1 MFCDDI
7 RVEVGNKLSF
17 MGVYRGTIDVPEFP
31 YVAPKLCIATYCSS
45 PIENTF
51 KSLRMKISLGDT
63 LLHDEAIPVEF
74 INQSFNEVKSIAAG
88 SSEPVERIII
98 GFNTMIAP
106 LIIDRDSIIRV
117 MVYSDEEEIVAG
129 KIRIR
134 QVASQ

>member
-1 MFCDDI
+1 
-7 RVEVGNKLSF
+7 
-17 MGVYRGTIDVPEFP
+17 
-31 YVAPKLCIATYCSS
+31 
-45 PIENTF
+45 
-51 KSLRMKISLGDT
+51 MKISLGDT